1 MSASKIGDKVLLTCV
16 KTKLEHLDAS
26 GRRRPMP
33 VSGSEFTAA
42 FDAVI
47 QAIGEEPDDALLPAD
62 LRKKKAKNGCH

>member
-1 MSASKIGDKVLLTCV
+1 
-16 KTKLEHLDAS
+16 
-26 GRRRPMP
+26 MP
-33 VSGSEFTAA
+33 VSGSEFTAT